1 MPAFHQ
7 QSSHQ
12 VAVGREQSPMYRS
25 VQSPLPSMVAV
36 EGAFASWPT
45 SQSHMAQQQSASQ
58 IQRQHSRGQAL
69 SPCLVIPPSPSAQ
82 MSTRLQS
89 PSTPHRGQK
98 THTSTGE
105 SSPQG
110 QHRPRLQMSSPKQ
123 RASLHHNSPPQF
135 QAVARPP
142 SFRKSFP
149 FDRNHG
155 PRSDSPAMNRAC
167 SPVRQATVSPL
178 AWGGPHAV
186 GVVPFAVPVSW
197 MVGSEPDR
205 DDDST
210 SYATEESEEPWFSL
224 PPCSKSKSKS
234 SCCL

>member
-1 MPAFHQ
+1 MGCSINSGPF
-7 QSSHQ
+7 
-12 VAVGREQSPMYRS
+12 
-25 VQSPLPSMVAV
+25 LV
-36 EGAFASWPT
+36 ERCLWDVSGSCRVHASEA
-45 SQSHMAQQQSASQ
+45 M
-58 IQRQHSRGQAL
+58 
-69 SPCLVIPPSPSAQ
+69 
-82 MSTRLQS
+82 
-89 PSTPHRGQK
+89 PHRQ
-98 THTSTGE
+98 
-105 SSPQG
+105 
-110 QHRPRLQMSSPKQ
+110 
-123 RASLHHNSPPQF
+123 
-135 QAVARPP
+135 
-142 SFRKSFP
+142 
-149 FDRNHG
+149 
-155 PRSDSPAMNRAC
+155 AMNRAC